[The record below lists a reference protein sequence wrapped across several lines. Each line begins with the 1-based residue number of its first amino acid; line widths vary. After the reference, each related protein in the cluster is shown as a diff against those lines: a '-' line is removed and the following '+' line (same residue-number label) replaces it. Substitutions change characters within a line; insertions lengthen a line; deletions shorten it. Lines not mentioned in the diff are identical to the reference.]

1 MQMQEQNQS
10 TPGFVP
16 PDTTQTSRAQAIAF
30 AVSQNTP
37 ATQILKEE
45 LDKAYSDIVGLRI
58 ANTTLQGEVQALT
71 RMIFDKD
78 SQLRALHVGYTNMA
92 STMQNELQYLRAQPA
107 PDPVSPAL
115 KEELHIIQ

>member
-92 STMQNELQYLRAQPA
+92 STM
-107 PDPVSPAL
+107 
-115 KEELHIIQ
+115 